1 LASLMVDQTARFL
14 PRGISTEVLGE
25 IQYDVHALQRVR
37 EGQHILVLLTPED
50 FFHGMGIRD
59 IL

>member
-1 LASLMVDQTARFL
+1 MVDQTASFL